1 VGATIVEV
9 PAMAGDRSHAAADG
23 PAALTATLASVGCR
37 PAVSGVAIPAAAA
50 GDVQAASLEVASRVA
65 VRVRQIVARGD
76 QPIVLAG
83 SCDVA
88 PGVLA
93 GLRDPDVGVVWI
105 DAHADFNTP
114 ASSTTGFWPGMTLAV
129 VVGDCGENVWSA
141 LRWHPVA
148 AERVMLVGVRSLSP
162 AAEARR
168 LDASATRVVRWHNG
182 SPLDRIDWALD
193 GLSKQ
198 TRRAYVHLDLD
209 ALDPAVGQ
217 GVVDPPVPGGLT
229 ATQLEQLVA
238 DVHDRF
244 TVAAATIATYT
255 PANDDGSTL
264 PIAITAIRSLVA
276 RES

>member
-23 PAALTATLASVGCR
+23 PAALTAALASVGCR
-37 PAVSGVAIPAAAA
+37 PAVSGVTIPAAA

-65 VRVRQIVARGD
+65 VRVRQIVTRGD

-83 SCDVA
+83 SCDVV

-93 GLRDPDVGVVWI
+93 GLRDRDVGLVWI

-114 ASSTTGFWPGMTLAV
+114 ASSTSGFWPGMTLAV
-129 VVGDCGENVWSA
+129 VVGDCGEHVWSA

-162 AAEARR
+162 SAEARR
-168 LDASATRVVRWHNG
+168 LDASAMRVVRWHNG
-182 SPLDRIDWALD
+182 SPLDRIDRALD
-193 GLSKQ
+193 GLRKR

-209 ALDPAVGQ
+209 VLDPAVGR
-217 GVVDPPVPGGLT
+217 GVVDPPVPGGLS
-229 ATQLEQLVA
+229 AGQLEQLLA
-238 DVHDRF
+238 DIHDRF
-244 TVAAATIATYT
+244 AVAAATIATYT
-255 PANDDGSTL
+255 PANDDGATL
-264 PIAITAIRSLVA
+264 PIAITAIQRLIERDS
-276 RES
+276 